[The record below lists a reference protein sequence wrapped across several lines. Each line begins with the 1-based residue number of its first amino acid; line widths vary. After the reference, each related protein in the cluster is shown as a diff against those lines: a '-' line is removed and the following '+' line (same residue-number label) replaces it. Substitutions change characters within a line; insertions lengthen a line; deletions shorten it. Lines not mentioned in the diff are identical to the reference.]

1 MREKYFLLK
10 ENDTDDRDCVKY
22 LEFDKDNDTRIHICG
37 ACFCNIS
44 KEDEQQLLNNYENL
58 TTALTKEELTQ
69 LFEIDGIW
77 IDDRTTDNATT
88 LYNIKKKLESD
99 LNKDL
104 FMQVQEEEI
113 EWLYNE
119 YSLDYNDIE
128 DIFDHY
134 GLKYRDRAIIDYVWT
149 DTYQLGEN
157 YICECC
163 NVENWL
169 EPYIDYEAFG
179 RDMVGNDGE
188 RYVELTDGRIVE
200 LSY

>member
-22 LEFDKDNDTRIHICG
+22 LEFDNENEFRFGICG
-37 ACFCNIS
+37 ACFYNIS
-44 KEDEQQLLNNYENL
+44 KEDKQHLLNNYENL

-69 LFEIDGIW
+69 LFEIDSVW
-77 IDDRTTDNATT
+77 TDKRTTDNATT

-128 DIFDHY
+128 EIFDNY
-134 GLKYRDRAIIDYVWT
+134 GLEYRDRAVVDYVWT
-149 DTYQLGEN
+149 DTYQLAEN
-157 YICECC
+157 YINECC
-163 NVENWL
+163 NIENWI

-179 RDMVGNDGE
+179 RDMVDNDGE